1 MAFYTGNF
9 HPLWIMLLLIP
20 IIEGAISAIKYRDLN
35 RFPYPILLILYFLY
49 EGFCNNV
56 WSPTWVVLFLLY
68 ILLLCYNKLNNGK
81 TVEK

>member
-56 WSPTWVVLFLLY
+56 WSPTWVVFLTIPVYYALVNY
-68 ILLLCYNKLNNGK
+68 FKYHQKK
-81 TVEK
+81 